1 MNTISEWWMWVIF
14 LVFVAIMLAIDM
26 FLCGGQ
32 KAHRVSTK
40 EAFTWTGV
48 WIVLALLFNLL
59 LWLYLNQTT
68 TAAIA
73 NEKSLEFFAG
83 YLIEKSLSIDNIF
96 VFLMIFGYFAVPAEY
111 QRRVLL
117 YGIIGAI
124 LMRLVL
130 IVVGIWLIAHFHWL
144 LYIFGFFLF
153 ILGVKMFVFANQQTD
168 LSQNPM
174 LKWMK
179 NHLRVTEKFHDERF
193 FVRQNQ
199 LLYVTPLFLVL
210 VLIELTD
217 LIFSVDSIPAIF
229 AVTTDPFIV
238 FTSNIFAMLGLR
250 ALYFLFA
257 NLSTRFQ
264 FIKYGLAF
272 ILAFVGVKLLI
283 AHWYKIPIILALVV
297 VAATLLISIVASI
310 YHARRLLKNSNP
322 KIRLG
327 KPSR

>member
-1 MNTISEWWMWVIF
+1 MNTISEWWMWVVF
-14 LVFVAIMLAIDM
+14 LVFVAMMLAIDM

-40 EAFTWTGV
+40 EAFAWTGV
-48 WIVLALLFNLL
+48 WIVLALLFNFF
-59 LWLYLNQTT
+59 LWLYLKQTT
-68 TAAIA
+68 TSIIA
-73 NEKSLEFFAG
+73 NEKALEFFGG
-83 YLIEKSLSIDNIF
+83 YLIEKSLSIDNVF

-117 YGIIGAI
+117 YGVIGAI

-153 ILGVKMFVFANQQTD
+153 ILGVKMLIFANQEPD
-168 LSQNPM
+168 LSQNLV
-174 LKWMK
+174 LKWMR
-179 NHLRVTEKFHDERF
+179 NHLRVTEKFHEERF
-193 FVRQNQ
+193 FVRQNK

-210 VLIELTD
+210 VLVEVTD
-217 LIFSVDSIPAIF
+217 LIFAVDSIPAIF
-229 AVTTDPFIV
+229 SVTSDPFIV

-264 FIKYGLAF
+264 FLKYGLAF

-283 AHWYKIPIILALVV
+283 SHWYTIPIILALAV
-297 VAATLLISIVASI
+297 VAASLLISILASL
-310 YHARRLLKNSNP
+310 YHARRLLKNSRR
-322 KIRLG
+322 KSRLE
-327 KPSR
+327 

>member
-1 MNTISEWWMWVIF
+1 MNTISEWWMW
-14 LVFVAIMLAIDM
+14 LVFLGFVTIMLTIDM

-40 EAFTWTGV
+40 EAVAWTCI
-48 WIVLALLFNLL
+48 WILLAFLFNII
-59 LWLYLNQTT
+59 LWLYLKQTAT
-68 TAAIA
+68 PAIA
-73 NEKSLEFFAG
+73 NEKALEFFAG
-83 YLIEKSLSIDNIF
+83 YLIEKSLSIDNVF

-111 QRRVLL
+111 LRRVLL
-117 YGIIGAI
+117 YGVVGAI

-153 ILGVKMFVFANQQTD
+153 ILGVKMFIFANQQPN
-168 LSQNPM
+168 LSQNPI
-174 LKWMK
+174 LKWMR
-179 NHLRVTEKFHDERF
+179 NHLRVTEKFHGERF

-210 VLIELTD
+210 VLVEVTD
-217 LIFSVDSIPAIF
+217 LIFAVDSIPAIF
-229 AVTTDPFIV
+229 AVTSDPFIV

-264 FIKYGLAF
+264 FLKYGLAF

-283 AHWYKIPIILALVV
+283 AHWYTIPIILALAI
-297 VAATLLISIVASI
+297 VAATLLISILASI
-310 YHARRLLKNSNP
+310 YHARRLIKNSKNNLQRKSHP
-322 KIRLG
+322 L
-327 KPSR
+327 